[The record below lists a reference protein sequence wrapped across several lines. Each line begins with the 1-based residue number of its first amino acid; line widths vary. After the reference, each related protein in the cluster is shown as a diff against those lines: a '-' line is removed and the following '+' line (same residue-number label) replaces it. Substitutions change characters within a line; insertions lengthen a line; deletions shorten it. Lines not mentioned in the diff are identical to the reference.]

1 MLNGMKMLI
10 GEELGRAIDEA
21 IKLKGVTKVKVAE
34 HFGIKPPSVN
44 SWIKTGRIS
53 KEHIEKLVEYFSDV
67 VSPEHFGL
75 ENLYNKAIDNNV
87 EPTADIQPPIPIISW
102 VAAGSFTSMAEQVLP
117 SIHDREL
124 WAYTTR
130 KHSPKSFGLEVRGES
145 MFNPGGKVSFQEG
158 EIVLVDPE
166 MDPRNG
172 DFVVVRLDSQNEA
185 TFKKLVVE
193 GGEQYLMALNPDW
206 PERIIELDESATII
220 GVVFEKVG
228 RFR

>member
-1 MLNGMKMLI
+1 MLT

-102 VAAGSFTSMAEQVLP
+102 VAAGSFTGMVEQILP
-117 SIHDREL
+117 SFEDRDS
-124 WAYTTR
+124 WVYTTR
-130 KHSPKSFGLEVRGES
+130 KHSPSSFGLTVRGES

-158 EIVLVDPE
+158 EIILVDPE
-166 MDPRNG
+166 MNALNG
-172 DFVVVRLDSQNEA
+172 DFVIARLDDESEA
-185 TFKKLVVE
+185 TFKKLVIE
-193 GGEQYLMALNPDW
+193 GDTKYLVALNPDW
-206 PERIIELDESATII
+206 PERIIKFNGNASIV
-220 GVVFEKVG
+220 GVVYEKVV
-228 RFR
+228 RFK

>member
-1 MLNGMKMLI
+1 M
-10 GEELGRAIDEA
+10 
-21 IKLKGVTKVKVAE
+21 
-34 HFGIKPPSVN
+34 PSV
-44 SWIKTGRIS
+44 
-53 KEHIEKLVEYFSDV
+53 
-67 VSPEHFGL
+67 
-75 ENLYNKAIDNNV
+75 
-87 EPTADIQPPIPIISW
+87 Q
-102 VAAGSFTSMAEQVLP
+102 
-117 SIHDREL
+117 DRES

-130 KHSPKSFGLEVRGES
+130 KHSPNSFGLKVRGES

-172 DFVVVRLDSQNEA
+172 DFVVVRLDNQDEA
-185 TFKKLVVE
+185 TFKKLVIE

-220 GVVFEKVG
+220 GVVFEKVW

>member
-1 MLNGMKMLI
+1 MKDEVVATRRKKLAKWIDLHHGGIQADFINATGINQGELSGLLKEKSFGERKARKLEEQAGMPRMWLDS
-10 GEELGRAIDEA
+10 DE
-21 IKLKGVTKVKVAE
+21 
-34 HFGIKPPSVN
+34 
-44 SWIKTGRIS
+44 
-53 KEHIEKLVEYFSDV
+53 
-67 VSPEHFGL
+67 
-75 ENLYNKAIDNNV
+75 NNI

-102 VAAGSFTSMAEQVLP
+102 VAAGSFTCMTEQVLP
-117 SIHDREL
+117 SVQDRES

-130 KHSPKSFGLEVRGES
+130 KHSPNSFGLKVRGES

-172 DFVVVRLDSQNEA
+172 DFVVVRLDNQDEA
-185 TFKKLVVE
+185 TFKKLVIE

-220 GVVFEKVG
+220 GVVFEKVV